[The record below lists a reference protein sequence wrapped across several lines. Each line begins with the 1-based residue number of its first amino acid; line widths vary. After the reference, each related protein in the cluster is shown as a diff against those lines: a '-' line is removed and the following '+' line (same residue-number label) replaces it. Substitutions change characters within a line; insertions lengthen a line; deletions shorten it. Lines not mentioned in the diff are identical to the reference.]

1 MTHLADMLQ
10 GAFVVF
16 YLVVLVLLCVYGLH
30 RYLLVALYFRHRH
43 NAPARAPEPAERPFV
58 TVQLPVFNE
67 RYVVW
72 RLLNA
77 VRLLDY
83 PRDRLEVQVLDDS
96 TDDTRDIACSAVE
109 EMRREG
115 IDVRY
120 LHRASRDDYK
130 AGALRYGLEHAAGEY
145 IAIFD
150 ADFVPDPQF
159 LRRVLPHF
167 SDERIGMVQTRWGYL
182 NRNYSLLTRLQA
194 IYLDAH
200 FIIEH
205 LTRNRSG
212 CFFNFNGTGGVWR
225 KQCLLDAGNWQADT
239 LTEDLDISYR
249 AQLQGWRFVFAADT
263 VVPSELPVEVTGFKT
278 QQFRWAKGSIQT
290 AMKLLGPVLRSSHPF
305 KVKLEAFFHLTNNV
319 SYLLMIFLS
328 LSMYPAMIIRFNI
341 GWRETILLD
350 VPLLL
355 AATLSVSV
363 FYLTSQ
369 QALFGGRWWRQ
380 LPYLPFLMGLG
391 IGLSL
396 NNGRAVLSALFGVD
410 SEFKRT
416 PKHGIEGR
424 RGAWLDKR
432 YVGRIDFVILGELFM
447 VMYFGFSIYF
457 ALLNE
462 IYVAIPFLLLFAFG
476 FGYVS
481 LLSLWQAG
489 SRVVAQSVRAPLCDA
504 APGYPPHMHG

>member
-1 MTHLADMLQ
+1 MAQLVDILQ
-10 GAFVVF
+10 STFIVF
-16 YLVVLVLLCVYGLH
+16 YLAVLVLLCAYGLH
-30 RYLLVALYFRHRH
+30 RYMLVALYFRHRH
-43 NAPARAPEPAERPFV
+43 EAPERAPDPSEWPSV

-77 VRLLDY
+77 VRSLDY

-96 TDDTRDIACSAVE
+96 TDETRDIARRAVA

-115 IDVRY
+115 IDARY
-120 LHRASRDDYK
+120 LHRASREGYK
-130 AGALRYGLEHAAGEY
+130 AGALRHGLDSARGEF

-150 ADFVPDPQF
+150 ADFVPEPQF
-159 LRRVLPHF
+159 LRSVLPYF
-167 SDERIGMVQTRWGYL
+167 NDERIGMVQSRWGYL
-182 NRNYSLLTRLQA
+182 NRYYSLLTRLQA
-194 IYLDAH
+194 VYLDAH

-225 KQCLLDAGNWQADT
+225 KQCLLDAGNWQMDT

-278 QQFRWAKGSIQT
+278 QQYRWAKGSIQT
-290 AMKLLGPVLRSSHPF
+290 AIKLLGPVFHSLQPR
-305 KVKLEAFFHLTNNV
+305 KVKMEAFFHLTNNI

-328 LSMYPAMIIRFNI
+328 LSMYPAMILRFNM

-350 VPLLL
+350 VPLLV

-363 FYLTSQ
+363 FYITSQ

-380 LPYLPFLMGLG
+380 LLYLPFLMGLG

-396 NNGRAVLSALFGVD
+396 NNGRAVLSALFGIA
-410 SEFKRT
+410 SEFRRT

-424 RGAWLDKR
+424 RGKWLDKR
-432 YVGRIDFVILGELFM
+432 YVGRIDLMIVGELFM
-447 VMYFGFSIYF
+447 VIYFGFSIYF
-457 ALLNE
+457 ALLNK
-462 IYVAIPFLLLFAFG
+462 IYVAIPFLMLFAFG

-481 LLSLWQAG
+481 LLSLWQTG
-489 SRVVAQSVRAPLCDA
+489 SRVLAQSIRAPVHDTVTK
-504 APGYPPHMHG
+504 

>member
-1 MTHLADMLQ
+1 MNHLTDILQ
-10 GAFVVF
+10 STFIVF
-16 YLVVLVLLCVYGLH
+16 YLVVLVLLCIYGIH
-30 RYLLVALYFRHRH
+30 RYFLVALYFRHRH
-43 NAPARAPEPAERPFV
+43 EAPVRSPDPAEWPSV
-58 TVQLPVFNE
+58 TVQLPMFNE

-96 TDDTRDIACSAVE
+96 TDETRYIARSAVE

-115 IDVRY
+115 IDARY
-120 LHRASRDDYK
+120 LHRDSRDGYK
-130 AGALRYGLEHAAGEY
+130 AGALRNGLDHATGEY

-150 ADFVPDPQF
+150 ADFVPGAQF
-159 LRRVLPHF
+159 LRRVLPYF
-167 SDERIGMVQTRWGYL
+167 SDERIGMVQSRWGYL
-182 NRNYSLLTRLQA
+182 NRYYSLLTRLQA
-194 IYLDAH
+194 VYLDAH

-225 KQCLLDAGNWQADT
+225 KRCLLDAGNWQQDT

-249 AQLQGWRFVFAADT
+249 AQLRGWRFVFAADT
-263 VVPSELPVEVTGFKT
+263 VVPSELPIEVTGFKT

-290 AMKLLGPVLRSSHPF
+290 ALKLLGPVLHSAQPQ

-328 LSMYPAMIIRFNI
+328 LSMYPAMIIRFNM

-350 VPLLL
+350 VPLLI
-355 AATLSVSV
+355 AATLSVSI

-369 QALFGGRWWRQ
+369 QGLYGERWWRQ
-380 LPYLPFLMGLG
+380 LQYLPLLMGLG

-410 SEFKRT
+410 SEFRRT

-424 RGAWLDKR
+424 RGVWLDNR
-432 YVGRIDFVILGELFM
+432 YVGRIDLMIVGEIFM

-462 IYVAIPFLLLFAFG
+462 IYVAIPFLMLFAFG

-481 LLSLWQAG
+481 LLSLWQTG
-489 SRVVAQSVRAPLCDA
+489 IKVVVQTIRAPLQDTV
-504 APGYPPHMHG
+504 PK